1 MARLGVRLFARSIL
15 RSDAGEG
22 SVAFP
27 TYVVAL
33 WSPMLGTTFASA
45 PNSFFWCMN

>member
-1 MARLGVRLFARSIL
+1 MARLAVRLFARSIL

-27 TYVVAL
+27 TYVVAPL
-33 WSPMLGTTFASA
+33 CPMPGNHFGKCTQFILFGA
-45 PNSFFWCMN
+45 